1 MKSIHV
7 QLEYTEDAP
16 ETFDKDL
23 RVKLNDNL
31 SDLGLKVVSI
41 GDFGTED
48 QLPSSQSGTAKPDAS
63 GQQATIIPDKNT
75 SAGGQ
80 STPDEQL
87 PGHENS
93 GKK

>member
-1 MKSIHV
+1 MKTINV
-7 QLEYTEDAP
+7 QLEYTAEAP

-23 RVKLNDNL
+23 RNKLNDNL
-31 SDLGLKVVSI
+31 NSLGLKVVSI
-41 GDFGTED
+41 ADFGSSND
-48 QLPSSQSGTAKPDAS
+48 NLPSSESGKAKPDAS
-63 GQQATIIPDKNT
+63 GNPVDIIPDDNT

-93 GKK
+93 GK